1 MKRSVL
7 ALVATALLAVG
18 GFGLLDREHLLPQG
32 VQAQI
37 SAQDSATQNS
47 GQLAQQTP
55 QETARP
61 DASQSVARLDEA
73 QALLQDEQNTTD
85 VIAAYGPSVVAVN
98 VEVRGQR
105 VDPFGQ
111 GFSPDRIPPEFRR
124 FFQLPQ
130 PQDDQ
135 PGDRQDDLGEFRQ
148 QGSGSGFVV
157 SEQGDII
164 TNYHVARTALQE
176 DSVTPLDNTRLTV
189 TFPSSDEEF
198 PVRVVG
204 VNVLYDLA
212 LLRLENPDDL
222 PAEVRPIPLADSDD
236 LKVGQKTIAIGNP
249 FGFAST
255 VTTGIVSGVSRSL
268 PGVGEANIPLV
279 QTDAAI
285 NPGNSGGPLLNSRGE
300 LIGINTAI
308 IPGLSAN
315 GERGNLGI
323 GFAVPSNLL
332 QQNLAELQEG
342 GFADI
347 RSRPRIGITFA
358 DVRAFPESVR
368 ESFNLPDNGA
378 VVRTVEAGSP
388 AAQAGLEGGSSSID
402 IGGTSVEV
410 GGDVITAVDGQTLE
424 DANTLRDIVLGKSEG
439 DTLELTVLRDGR
451 EQTVEVTLSVVPR
464 SEQPLQAETEPRGE
478 PTPGPRLGVVIQDL
492 GAYPDEVRRSLNLPE
507 AGVVVTEVAPNSPAA
522 AAGLRG
528 GQFALE
534 SGGQQYAAGGDVILA
549 VNGAE
554 VNSAQALQDVISQQQ
569 VGDSVELRIWRN
581 GEEQTLDATLA
592 GATPNN

>member
-1 MKRSVL
+1 M
-7 ALVATALLAVG
+7 
-18 GFGLLDREHLLPQG
+18 
-32 VQAQI
+32 
-37 SAQDSATQNS
+37 
-47 GQLAQQTP
+47 
-55 QETARP
+55 
-61 DASQSVARLDEA
+61 
-73 QALLQDEQNTTD
+73 
-85 VIAAYGPSVVAVN
+85 
-98 VEVRGQR
+98 
-105 VDPFGQ
+105 
-111 GFSPDRIPPEFRR
+111 
-124 FFQLPQ
+124 
-130 PQDDQ
+130 
-135 PGDRQDDLGEFRQ
+135 
-148 QGSGSGFVV
+148 
-157 SEQGDII
+157 
-164 TNYHVARTALQE
+164 
-176 DSVTPLDNTRLTV
+176 
-189 TFPSSDEEF
+189 
-198 PVRVVG
+198 
-204 VNVLYDLA
+204 
-212 LLRLENPDDL
+212 
-222 PAEVRPIPLADSDD
+222 
-236 LKVGQKTIAIGNP
+236 
-249 FGFAST
+249 
-255 VTTGIVSGVSRSL
+255 SRSL

-478 PTPGPRLGVVIQDL
+478 TTPGPAPRRRYSGPRRLSRR
-492 GAYPDEVRRSLNLPE
+492 GAPQPQLARGRRRKSPRSRRTARRRRRVCA
-507 AGVVVTEVAPNSPAA
+507 AGSSPSSPAGNSTPRA
-522 AAGLRG
+522 A
-528 GQFALE
+528 
-534 SGGQQYAAGGDVILA
+534 
-549 VNGAE
+549 
-554 VNSAQALQDVISQQQ
+554 
-569 VGDSVELRIWRN
+569 
-581 GEEQTLDATLA
+581 T
-592 GATPNN
+592 

>member
-1 MKRSVL
+1 MKKSFL
-7 ALVATALLAVG
+7 TLGMAALLAVG
-18 GFGLLDREHLLPQG
+18 GFGLLEQSQSPYG
-32 VQAQI
+32 VQAQT
-37 SAQDSATQNS
+37 STQDSTTQDA
-47 GQLAQQTP
+47 GQLVQQTP
-55 QETARP
+55 QETAQP

-73 QALLQDEQNTTD
+73 QSLLQDEQNTTD
-85 VIAAYGPSVVAVN
+85 VIATYGPSVVAVN

-111 GFSPDRIPPEFRR
+111 GFSPDIIPPEFRR

-130 PQDDQ
+130 QPQQPQGDQ
-135 PGDRQDDLGEFRQ
+135 QDDLGEFRQ

-157 SEQGDII
+157 SDQGDIV
-164 TNYHVARTALQE
+164 TNYHVARSALQE
-176 DSVTPLDNTRLTV
+176 DSVTPLENTRLTV
-189 TFPSSDEEF
+189 TFPSSDEEL

-212 LLRLENPDDL
+212 LLRLEDPDDL
-222 PAEVRPIPLADSDD
+222 PADVRPIPLADSDA
-236 LKVGQKTIAIGNP
+236 LRVGQKTIAIGNP

-268 PGVGEANIPLV
+268 PGVGRADIPLV

-308 IPGLSAN
+308 IPGSAFN

-332 QQNLAELQEG
+332 QQNLAELQQG

-358 DVRAFPESVR
+358 DVRAFPDSVR

-378 VVRTVEAGSP
+378 VVRTVEAGGP
-388 AAQAGLEGGSSSID
+388 AAQAGLQGGTSTID

-410 GGDVITAVDGQTLE
+410 GGDVITAVDGQALE
-424 DANTLRDIVLGKSEG
+424 DANDLRDVVLSKNEG
-439 DTLELTVLRDGR
+439 DTVELTVLRDG
-451 EQTVEVTLSVVPR
+451 EEENVEVTLSVVPR
-464 SEQPLQAETEPRGE
+464 AEQPLQVETEPQE
-478 PTPGPRLGVVIQDL
+478 TASGPRLGVGIQDID
-492 GAYPDEVRRSLNLPE
+492 AYPDEVRQSLNLPDQ
-507 AGVVVTEVAPNSPAA
+507 GVVVTEVAPDSPAA

-549 VNGAE
+549 VNGEE
-554 VNSAQALQDVISQQQ
+554 VSSAQALQDIISSQQ

-581 GEEQTLDATLA
+581 GEEQTLQATLA
-592 GATPNN
+592 AADPNN